1 MERDPQ
7 KRYAQSL
14 EKTLQSN
21 HRYLKETIKDF
32 HEMCQMV
39 SPERRVPQ
47 DIVLDIRRIY
57 KEIRDRLTEIK
68 AVENL
73 LQGKYRQYYHRDSIR
88 NKEIL
93 EIGFIAKNSYS
104 KFEFVMMQR
113 EVQKKAKEKEVAV
126 KEEEQKGLPY
136 QWFHSKGNQVTFIR
150 NLRILDELDYE
161 RPSDLETAERREA
174 AQDKPRSL
182 TLFIFSGEGEILN
195 SLQSQI
201 RLREHDILERYSKN
215 ELHGLLAHLREI
227 NPSEIERMFKSF
239 MGRQEFS
246 RLKCLLLMV
255 YSPKD
260 IEGEVWMTINKTL
273 QEMREG
279 EIKTLRFPKNLEI
292 SDFTD

>member
-14 EKTLQSN
+14 EKTIQSN

-47 DIVLDIRRIY
+47 DIILDIRRIY

-68 AVENL
+68 AIENL
-73 LQGKYRQYYHRDSIR
+73 LQGKYRQYYHRDAIR
-88 NKEIL
+88 DKEIL

-113 EVQKKAKEKEVAV
+113 EVQKKAKEREGAV

-150 NLRILDELDYE
+150 NLRILNELDYE
-161 RPSDLETAERREA
+161 RPSDLEAAERREA

-201 RLREHDILERYSKN
+201 RLREHDVLERYSKN
-215 ELHGLLAHLREI
+215 ELHGLLAHLRDI
-227 NPSEIERMFKSF
+227 DPSEIERTFKSF
-239 MGRQEFS
+239 MVRQEFS
-246 RLKCLLLMV
+246 SLKCLLLTV
-255 YSPKD
+255 YSSKD

-279 EIKTLRFPKNLEI
+279 EVKTLRFPKNPEI

>member
-14 EKTLQSN
+14 EKTIQSN

-47 DIVLDIRRIY
+47 DIILDIRRIY

-73 LQGKYRQYYHRDSIR
+73 LQGKYRQFYHRDSMR
-88 NKEIL
+88 DKEIL
-93 EIGFIAKNSYS
+93 EIAFIAKNSYS

-113 EVQKKAKEKEVAV
+113 EVQKKAKEKEETV
-126 KEEEQKGLPY
+126 KEEDQKGLPY

-150 NLRILDELDYE
+150 NLRILNELDYE
-161 RPSDLETAERREA
+161 RPSDLETAERRETT
-174 AQDKPRSL
+174 QDKPRSL
-182 TLFIFSGEGEILN
+182 TLFIFSGEAEILN

-201 RLREHDILERYSKN
+201 RLREHDVLERYSKN
-215 ELHGLLAHLREI
+215 EIHGLLAHLREI
-227 NPSEIERMFKSF
+227 NPSETERMFKSF
-239 MGRQEFS
+239 MERHEFS
-246 RLKCLLLMV
+246 RIKCLLLMV

-260 IEGEVWMTINKTL
+260 IAGEVWMTINKTL
-273 QEMREG
+273 QEIREG
-279 EIKTLRFPKNLEI
+279 EIKILRFPKKPEL

>member
-14 EKTLQSN
+14 EKTIQSN

-47 DIVLDIRRIY
+47 DIILDIRRIY

-73 LQGKYRQYYHRDSIR
+73 LQGKYRQYYHRDSMR
-88 NKEIL
+88 DKEIL
-93 EIGFIAKNSYS
+93 EIGFLAKNSYS

-113 EVQKKAKEKEVAV
+113 EVQKKAKEREGAV
-126 KEEEQKGLPY
+126 EEEEQKGLPY

-150 NLRILDELDYE
+150 NLRILNELDYE
-161 RPSDLETAERREA
+161 RPSNLETTERREA
-174 AQDKPRSL
+174 PQDKPRSL

-195 SLQSQI
+195 SLQSLI
-201 RLREHDILERYSKN
+201 RLREHDVLERYSKN

-227 NPSEIERMFKSF
+227 DPSEIERMFKSF
-239 MGRQEFS
+239 MERQEFS
-246 RLKCLLLMV
+246 RLKCLLLTV

-279 EIKTLRFPKNLEI
+279 EVKTLRFQKKSEI
-292 SDFTD
+292 SDYAD

>member
-14 EKTLQSN
+14 EKTIQSN

-47 DIVLDIRRIY
+47 DIILDIRRIY

-73 LQGKYRQYYHRDSIR
+73 LQGKYRQFYHRDSMR
-88 NKEIL
+88 DKEIL
-93 EIGFIAKNSYS
+93 EIAFIAKNSYS

-113 EVQKKAKEKEVAV
+113 EVQKKAKEKEETV
-126 KEEEQKGLPY
+126 KEEDQKGLPY

-150 NLRILDELDYE
+150 NLRILNELDYE
-161 RPSDLETAERREA
+161 RPSDLETAERRETT
-174 AQDKPRSL
+174 QDKPRSL
-182 TLFIFSGEGEILN
+182 TLFIFSGEAEILN

-201 RLREHDILERYSKN
+201 RLREHDVLERYSKN
-215 ELHGLLAHLREI
+215 EIHGLLAHLREI
-227 NPSEIERMFKSF
+227 NPSETERMFKSF
-239 MGRQEFS
+239 MERHEFS
-246 RLKCLLLMV
+246 RIKCLLLMV

-260 IEGEVWMTINKTL
+260 IAGEVWMTINKTL
-273 QEMREG
+273 QEIREG
-279 EIKTLRFPKNLEI
+279 EIKTLRFPKKPEL